1 MERKGLEKKK
11 DERLDLATFFVG
23 DVLYG
28 IDILNIQEINR
39 HVGVTAVPQAP
50 LYVEGVLNLRGR
62 IVTVIDLGKKL
73 GVSPIQAGRHN
84 RNIIID
90 SEDEYIGLLVDR
102 ILDVMTADKEKIEP
116 APANIGGIQGRYFE
130 GVYKTDTRLIGILN
144 INEVLSTE

>member
-1 MERKGLEKKK
+1 MERKGLKKKK

-39 HVGVTAVPQAP
+39 HVGVTAVPRAP
-50 LYVEGVLNLRGR
+50 SYVEGVLNLRGR

-73 GVSPIQAGRHN
+73 GASPIRAGRHN

-102 ILDVMTADKEKIEP
+102 ICDVATADKGKIEP
-116 APANIGGIQGRYFE
+116 APANIGGIQGRYFD
-130 GVYKTDTRLIGILN
+130 GVYKTDTSLVGILN
-144 INEVLSTE
+144 INEVLSTG